1 MSPVSASDTARQ
13 VVGLGLTEGFA
24 AALARQFA
32 LHQPPARFDADAP
45 VIVVQNA
52 RVDVAEMDRQPGLKL
67 IAVFGAGIDRV
78 DLLAAEERGV
88 VIANTPGVTN
98 TCVAD
103 MAMALLLAATR
114 RICVADRHV
123 RAGLWPQERLPLA
136 PRFSGRRLGIFGLG
150 GIGAAIARRAA
161 GFDME
166 IGYHNRRK
174 RSDVPYKYYND
185 LTALAEAS
193 DYLVVACPASP
204 QTNRRVDAKVLA
216 ALGPAGIV
224 VNIAR
229 GSVIDEEALIEA
241 LEKRMIAGAG
251 LDVFTQEPNVPAR
264 LFALDNVV
272 LAPHIAGST
281 HETWE
286 EAGALLM
293 QNLDHFFSTGRPLT
307 PVAL

>member
-1 MSPVSASDTARQ
+1 MSPVSASDTARP

-24 AALARQFA
+24 AALAQHFA

-52 RVDVAEMDRQPGLKL
+52 RVDVAEMDRQPGLRL
-67 IAVFGAGIDRV
+67 ITVFGAGIDRV
-78 DLLAAEERGV
+78 DLVAAAERGV
-88 VIANTPGVTN
+88 VVANTPGVTN

-103 MAMALLLAATR
+103 MAMALLLATAR
-114 RICVADRHV
+114 QICVADRHV
-123 RAGLWPQERLPLA
+123 RAGLWPQRRLPLA

-161 GFDME
+161 GFDLE
-166 IGYHNRRK
+166 IGYHNRRR
-174 RSDVPYKYYND
+174 RSDVPYKYYDD
-185 LTALAEAS
+185 LEALAASS

-204 QTNRRVDAKVLA
+204 ETYRRIDAKVLA

-229 GSVIDEEALIEA
+229 GSIIDEEALVDA
-241 LEKRMIAGAG
+241 LERGTIAGAG
-251 LDVFTQEPNVPAR
+251 LDVFEREPSVPPR
-264 LFALDNVV
+264 LLALDNVV
-272 LAPHIAGST
+272 LAPHVAGST
-281 HETWE
+281 HETGD
-286 EAGALLM
+286 EAAALLVE
-293 QNLDHFFSTGRPLT
+293 NLDHYFTTGRPLT

>member
-1 MSPVSASDTARQ
+1 MNPVGAAETTRP
-13 VVGLGLTEGFA
+13 VVGLGLTEGLA
-24 AALARQFA
+24 SALAQRFA
-32 LHQPPARFDADAP
+32 RHRPPARFDADAP

-52 RVDVAEMDRQPGLKL
+52 RVDGPEMNRQPGLKL
-67 IAVFGAGIDRV
+67 IAVFGVGVDRV
-78 DLLAAEERGV
+78 DLAAAKERGIV
-88 VIANTPGVTN
+88 VANTPGVTN

-103 MAMALLLAATR
+103 MAMALLLATVR
-114 RICVADRHV
+114 QICVAGRHV
-123 RAGLWPQERLPLA
+123 RAGLWPQRSLA
-136 PRFSGRRLGIFGLG
+136 LSLRFSGRRLGIFGLG
-150 GIGAAIARRAA
+150 GIGAAVARRAA

-174 RSDVPYKYYND
+174 RSDVPYKYYDD

-204 QTNRRVDAKVLA
+204 ETNRRVDAKVLA
-216 ALGPAGIV
+216 ALGPTGIV

-229 GSVIDEEALIEA
+229 GSIIDEGALIEA
-241 LEKRMIAGAG
+241 LENRLIAAAG
-251 LDVFTQEPNVPAR
+251 LDVFAQEPNVPPR

-281 HETWE
+281 QETWQG
-286 EAGALLM
+286 AGALLM